1 MSQKLQYQPSRYQED
16 TIKEIIQEENL
27 KENSGLKL
35 INNKNKVVYI
45 QIEDFIEKILVRLKK
60 KSYLK

>member
-35 INNKNKVVYI
+35 INKDNKIVYI
-45 QIEDFIEKILVRLKK
+45 QLENFIEKILIRLKK